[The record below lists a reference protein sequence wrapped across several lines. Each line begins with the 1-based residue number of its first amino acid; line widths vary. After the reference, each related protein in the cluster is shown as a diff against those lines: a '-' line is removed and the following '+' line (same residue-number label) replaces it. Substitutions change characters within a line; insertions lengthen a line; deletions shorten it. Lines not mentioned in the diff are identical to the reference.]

1 MQKDAKK
8 KKKRVDLDIRPY
20 LSPLFRNYDYTSKGP
35 NETSP
40 GGGPYYGTPGGGEK
54 SMGDWIKKRRKALEK
69 RKKKLLALER
79 RNELIRLAG
88 AK

>member
-1 MQKDAKK
+1 MMAK

-20 LSPLFRNYDYTSKGP
+20 PSPIFRNFDYTAEGP

-54 SMGDWIKKRRKALEK
+54 SMGDWIKKRRKALRK
-69 RKKKLLALER
+69 RRKKLEAFSR
-79 RNELIRLAG
+79 MCDLVSLAG
-88 AK
+88 EK